1 MRRFLVNPRQACF
14 LIMLALF
21 TLTYFVKAKASEKT
35 FMSEKMAVQT
45 IPADHHVLPTSL
57 EYKK

>member
-1 MRRFLVNPRQACF
+1 MVNSRQACF

-45 IPADHHVLPTSL
+45 IPADHHALPTSL